1 MVRYVRFDW
10 VKLKYSDLNT
20 CDTIQEDSQQ
30 QQSTEQTRQEQS
42 QTVTTS
48 QVVQQTDAPQVQH
61 VQHEPQRELA
71 PDELELEELTK
82 KCVTSKTCQQITQEE
97 AQKLVDSQTCR
108 PGMVSYLIVFISVVV
123 L

>member
-1 MVRYVRFDW
+1 MTDYTWVDRYVGFGW

-48 QVVQQTDAPQVQH
+48 QVVQQTDTPVQVQH

-108 PGMVSYLIVFISVVV
+108 PGTV
-123 L
+123 LQ

>member
-1 MVRYVRFDW
+1 M
-10 VKLKYSDLNT
+10 NT

-82 KCVTSKTCQQITQEE
+82 KCVTSKTCQQVTQEE

-108 PGMVSYLIVFISVVV
+108 PGMVLHLIESFYFFSSCHQKHVTFDT
-123 L
+123 LL